1 MPRRLENYVEGGWR
15 ASSATESLAVLNPAS
30 AQVLAEVP
38 LSPPGEVEVAAAAA
52 ARAFSEWRRRPAG
65 ERIQPLFKLKA
76 LLEEHLDD
84 LARSVTEECGKTYA
98 ESVGELRRAIENV
111 EVACGIPS
119 LMQGYNSED
128 IAPGIDEHMI
138 RQPLGVVAAI
148 TPFNFPAMIP
158 FWFMPYALA
167 TGNCFILKPS
177 ERVPLTSNRL
187 FQLLEAA
194 GFPPVWCNS

>member
-1 MPRRLENYVEGGWR
+1 MPRRLENYLEGGWR
-15 ASSATESLAVLNPAS
+15 ASRATESLNVLNPAS

-38 LSPPGEVEVAAAAA
+38 LSPPEEVDAAALAA
-52 ARAFSEWRRRPAG
+52 ERAFPEWRRRPAG

-84 LARSVTEECGKTYA
+84 LARTVTEECGKTYA
-98 ESVGELRRAIENV
+98 ESAGELRRAIENV

-138 RQPLGVVAAI
+138 RQPLGVVAAV

-158 FWFMPYALA
+158 FLVHALCPGHGKLLHPETLGA
-167 TGNCFILKPS
+167 
-177 ERVPLTSNRL
+177 RAAD
-187 FQLLEAA
+187 FQ
-194 GFPPVWCNS
+194 